1 MKSSYMHRSA
11 LALAATFALAACGPR
26 DDANNAAGGSAVAGG
41 DVAATTPAPGM
52 TGDSAAMGAGAG
64 ASAGAVGAA
73 GAMSAANIMSV
84 VGVANANEIGS
95 SKIAQEKATNGDV
108 KSFANDM
115 VKEHQA
121 MQQDADQLATQL
133 NVTPQPADRA
143 QQMKNMGEEMI
154 NSLQSTAKG
163 AAFDRAY
170 MQGQVQAHQA
180 TLDELTALQNAASEE
195 QVRTLITNAIP
206 KVRQHL
212 ERAQRIQ
219 GQLGS

>member
-1 MKSSYMHRSA
+1 M
-11 LALAATFALAACGPR
+11 L
-26 DDANNAAGGSAVAGG
+26 
-41 DVAATTPAPGM
+41 
-52 TGDSAAMGAGAG
+52 AGA
-64 ASAGAVGAA
+64 AGAA

-95 SKIAQEKATNGDV
+95 SKIAQNKATNAEV

-121 MQQDADQLATQL
+121 MQQDADKLATQL

-143 QQMKNMGEEMI
+143 QEMKRMGDEMGQQ
-154 NSLQSTAKG
+154 LESTAKG

-180 TLDELTALQNAASEE
+180 TLDELTALQSAASEE